1 LRRIDTAVSTVLLT
15 DRAWPDDRI
24 ERQAIEAAGYQLL
37 PAVAS
42 APTADEVEARIR
54 KYSPT
59 AVMTCWAPVT
69 AAAIAA
75 APNLKI
81 VARLGVG
88 LDNIAVDAA
97 TQQCVWVTNVPDY
110 CTEEVSDHALALIL
124 AWTRGIVAFNSAIQS
139 GGWNPVAAKLR
150 RLAVLTVGL
159 FGYGRIG
166 KRLAEKLAPFGC
178 RILAH
183 VQNSR
188 PADPDV
194 SFVEL
199 NELLKE
205 ADIVVLVAPLT
216 DSTRNVINHERLGR
230 MRPGS
235 LLVNVSRGG
244 LVDTRALTDALERGP
259 LGGAALDVL
268 DEEPLVPEALR
279 QSGRVIMTPHVAFSS
294 DTSIAELRLRAAQ
307 DVVRVLQG
315 DVPINPCNR
324 LTVK

>member
-1 LRRIDTAVSTVLLT
+1 VSTVLLT
-15 DRAWPDDRI
+15 DRAWADDRI
-24 ERQAIEAAGYQLL
+24 ERQTIEAAGHQLI
-37 PAVAS
+37 PAAAS
-42 APTADEVEARIR
+42 AVTAGEVEARIR
-54 KYSPT
+54 RYSPA
-59 AVMTCWAPVT
+59 AVLTCWAPVT
-69 AAAIAA
+69 ADAIAA

-97 TQQCVWVTNVPDY
+97 TQRSVWVSNVPDY

-124 AWTRGIVAFNSAIQS
+124 AWTRGIVTLSSAIKS
-139 GGWNPVAAKLR
+139 GVWNPANAKLR

-166 KRLAEKLAPFGC
+166 KRLGEKLAPFGC

-183 VQNSR
+183 VRSSR
-188 PADPDV
+188 PVEPDV
-194 SFVEL
+194 CFVEL
-199 NELLKE
+199 DEMLQE
-205 ADIVVLVAPLT
+205 SDIVVLVAPLS
-216 DSTRNVINHERLGR
+216 DSTRKVINHQRLDR

-235 LLVNVSRGG
+235 LLVNVSRGA
-244 LVDTRALTDALERGP
+244 LVDTTALSSALEHGP

-315 DVPINPCNR
+315 DEPINPCNR